1 MLDDKKKKILP
12 PPPEPFLSPTYFAAK
27 EFTDYGI
34 RDAGPV
40 YSGSDGNLYSIDP
53 LTRTRKRVTPTSG
66 GYIAQSRGPY

>member
-1 MLDDKKKKILP
+1 MEDDKKKRIL
-12 PPPEPFLSPTYFAAK
+12 PPPEPFLSPTYFEAK

-53 LTRTRKRVTPTSG
+53 LTRTRKRVMPTSG
-66 GYIAQSRGPY
+66 GYIAQSQSPY